1 MYAGL
6 FFCIPLFI
14 CQMQDENE
22 EAIFT
27 MALTLIPGIGP
38 SKAKNLIAYCGG
50 AQAIFRE
57 KKSALLKIPD
67 IGPHTVQ
74 AIKSNDFSDQAKKE
88 FDFAQRFGIDV
99 LLYTSTLYPQRLK
112 SCDDSPVYLFKK
124 GSVDLNPK
132 HSISVVGTRAATSY
146 GKQMVQELL
155 EGLQELE
162 PLVVS
167 GLAYGVDIAAHRNA
181 LKLSLPTVACLA
193 HGLDRIY
200 PPLHTSVAKE
210 MLNNGGLL
218 TEFPSGTN
226 PDRELFPARNRI
238 IAGLGDCTI
247 VVETDMSGGS
257 IITAHIAN
265 SYGREVFAYPG
276 RTLDKHSSG
285 CNNLIRKNI
294 AAIITSPAD
303 LMEYMNWGENQNL
316 SKKQRG
322 VQQQL
327 FITLSAEELKLAH
340 MLEKRGR
347 LSIDVLCFESGHN
360 LSFTNQLLLEME
372 FKGAVR
378 SLPGKMYEIIPGVS
392 LSM

>member
-1 MYAGL
+1 MHTGL

-14 CQMQDENE
+14 CLMQDENE

-57 KKSALLKIPD
+57 KKTALLKIPD

-99 LLYTSTLYPQRLK
+99 LLYTSSLYPQRLK
-112 SCDDSPVYLFKK
+112 GCDDSPVYLFKK
-124 GSVDLNPK
+124 GCVDLNPK
-132 HSISVVGTRAATSY
+132 YSISVVGTRAATSY

-155 EGLQELE
+155 EGLQELD

-167 GLAYGVDIAAHRNA
+167 GLAYGIDIAAHRNA

-210 MLNNGGLL
+210 MLTRGGLI

-316 SKKQRG
+316 AKKQRG

-327 FITLSAEELKLAH
+327 FIALSGQELRLAQ
-340 MLEKRGR
+340 MLESRGR

-392 LSM
+392 LSL